1 MLAGEKVQAKIFYD
15 HVEFYHDH
23 RPVGRFPRSYKT
35 NDEVYDWTQYVS
47 TLCKKPGAIEHTRF
61 FHQMPQRWQDYLAST
76 KGKER
81 KSALQLLSEIVAD
94 GNSEF

>member
-23 RPVGRFPRSYKT
+23 HDRLVRFPAEATRP

-47 TLCKKPGAIEHTRF
+47 TLCKKPRS
-61 FHQMPQRWQDYLAST
+61 D
-76 KGKER
+76 
-81 KSALQLLSEIVAD
+81 
-94 GNSEF
+94 

>member
-47 TLCKKPGAIEHTRF
+47 TLCKKPCNFSAKSLLTETLSSV
-61 FHQMPQRWQDYLAST
+61 MMLWKWQPPMAGPMWTACGSVIT
-76 KGKER
+76 
-81 KSALQLLSEIVAD
+81 
-94 GNSEF
+94 

>member
-61 FHQMPQRWQDYLAST
+61 FHQMPQR
-76 KGKER
+76 
-81 KSALQLLSEIVAD
+81 
-94 GNSEF
+94 